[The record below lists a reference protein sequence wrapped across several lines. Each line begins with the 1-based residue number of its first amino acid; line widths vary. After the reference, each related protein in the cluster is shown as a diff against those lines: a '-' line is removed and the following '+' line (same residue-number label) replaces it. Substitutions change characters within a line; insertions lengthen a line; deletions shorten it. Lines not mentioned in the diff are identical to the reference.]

1 MLQQLFSCRWVKSL
15 VPAAYGTPATMAV
28 TPARRSLENINSRY
42 INYVAKIR
50 TRSSCTMWPNYILA
64 LSSNVFKLRKR
75 DNNTRSHVVQKN
87 LNLVI
92 SMQVDVLQMTA
103 RKCTKMYNA
112 QAERF
117 LLLTYFSGDDVR
129 VAVAVA

>member
-1 MLQQLFSCRWVKSL
+1 M
-15 VPAAYGTPATMAV
+15 
-28 TPARRSLENINSRY
+28 
-42 INYVAKIR
+42 
-50 TRSSCTMWPNYILA
+50 
-64 LSSNVFKLRKR
+64 FKLRKR